1 MENRNPFIYEFLTS
15 YSQSERSTAGTR
27 GYDANTYVDTKLDIS
42 LTPTIF
48 KPTTKLVI
56 LTGNAGDG
64 KTAFIQRIE
73 NKASN
78 EGAPFAKKADNG
90 SLFQLNNIIYET
102 LYDGSQD
109 FEGTKNDT
117 VLASFFN
124 AFEGDKPTEGNF
136 TKIIAINEGRLRDF
150 ILFKSQY
157 KWLGNQVYH
166 YLEHESCKLHESLIF
181 VNLNL
186 RSVVGYDRNNSIFD
200 DLLDKILEIDD
211 TYGFWEPCKPEKCS
225 YADKCY
231 IKYNVDNFRDPI
243 KGPKIRDRLRL
254 LLLVIHFRKIRHITM
269 RDLRSALSFILFNKY
284 TCEQLQKDI
293 DKKRSIVDR
302 FYYNAA
308 FNSQEYDRII
318 KILSEIDVAV
328 ATNPKLDNLIYFHG
342 PENPKIQ
349 SLLISGENKY
359 STDISYLKDLFHSK
373 PEGTEDND
381 IVRFNNAKLYHS
393 SIRRKLFF
401 EGEESLLQHADLPE
415 WKKLLP
421 YHQFDRFNKTIIK
434 RTDLG
439 GSLRN
444 ELTLAISKSEGIYN
458 ENVGIE
464 NVCIRTTS
472 GRHTEVKAFYI
483 FSASEFEV
491 VVKDI
496 GEQSAF
502 LEYLPNCLYYRHV
515 DNTAILEIPLDLFEI
530 LFRIRDGYVPTVSEM
545 RNFFINL
552 EMFKRRIASKSS
564 TRIILTEDDTSL
576 FEIKRDPSQRIIM
589 AKLGG

>member
-1 MENRNPFIYEFLTS
+1 MKDRNPFIYNFLTT
-15 YSQSERSTAGTR
+15 YSQSERSTGGTR

-42 LTPTIF
+42 LTPIIF

-73 NKASN
+73 NKSNN
-78 EGAPFAKKADNG
+78 EGASFTKKKDNG

-109 FEGTKNDT
+109 FEGTKNDA

-124 AFEGDKPTEGNF
+124 AFEGDKPPEGNF

-150 ILFKSQY
+150 IFFKSQY
-157 KWLGNQVYH
+157 KWLGNQVHH
-166 YLEHESCKLHESLIF
+166 YLENEDYKLHESLIF

-186 RSVVGYDRNNSIFD
+186 RSVVGFDRNSSIFD
-200 DLLDKILEIDD
+200 DLLDKILDIDGA
-211 TYGFWEPCKPEKCS
+211 YGFWEPCKPENCS

-231 IKYNVDNFRDPI
+231 IKYNVDNLRDPI

-254 LLLVIHFRKIRHITM
+254 LLLVLHFRKIRHITM

-293 DKKRSIVDR
+293 DEKCSTVDR
-302 FYYNAA
+302 FYYNAV

-318 KILSEIDVAV
+318 TILSEIDVAA
-328 ATNPKLDNLIYFHG
+328 ATNPKLDNLIYFHE

-359 STDISYLKDLFHSK
+359 STDISYLNDLFNSK
-373 PEGTEDND
+373 PEGTEDKD

-401 EGEESLLQHADLPE
+401 EGEEALLQHADLPG
-415 WKKLLP
+415 WKELLP
-421 YHQFDRFNKTIIK
+421 YYQFDRFINTIIK
-434 RTDLG
+434 GTDSG
-439 GSLRN
+439 GILRN
-444 ELTLAISKSEGIYN
+444 DLTLAISKSEGIYN
-458 ENVGIE
+458 DNVGIE

-502 LEYLPNCLYYRHV
+502 LEYLPNCLYCRHV
-515 DNTAILEIPLDLFEI
+515 DNKAILEIPLDLFEI
-530 LFRIRDGYVPTVSEM
+530 LFRIHDGYVPTVSEM

-552 EMFKRRIASKSS
+552 EMFKRHVASKSS
-564 TRIILTEDDTSL
+564 ARIILTEDDTSL